1 MTRPGPAPK
10 PTKIKELRGNPG
22 KRRLNKN
29 EPQPRNGSIV
39 CPAHL
44 TGIAR
49 QEWNRLAPQLREIGL
64 LTDVDLVNFEGLCVA
79 YQRAREADRSV
90 AKDGL
95 QISSEYG
102 GSRANP
108 NVEISRKCWIEVRKF
123 AQEFGF
129 SPSARSRLEVDVPTG
144 LTLEELQA
152 NDLLGPIK

>member
-10 PTKIKELRGNPG
+10 PTKMKLLNGNPG
-22 KRRLNKN
+22 KRRITKR
-29 EPQPRNGSIV
+29 EPKPKLGSIV

-79 YQRAREADRSV
+79 YQRAREADRCV
-90 AKDGL
+90 AKEGL
-95 QISSEYG
+95 QISSRYG
-102 GSRANP
+102 ARIANP
-108 NVEISRKCWIEVRKF
+108 NVEISRKCWQEVRKF

-129 SPSARSRLEVDVPTG
+129 SPSSRSRLEVNLPAG
-144 LTLEELQA
+144 QLTAEEQQVI
-152 NDLLGPIK
+152 DLLGPE